1 MNKKIILT
9 LALLLVFT
17 SCSKEKRQ
25 EAIDPNPI
33 EVSEENPKSD
43 KIDINPTSFTSRL
56 ILDNMDNKNFNIR
69 TSKDSNY
76 IDIEKGNFDIAIVPG
91 YLGPYFY
98 NYTNQNIKIAA
109 ISSIDNIK
117 LVSDS
122 VINDQNDLKKKNL
135 YIADPVGNLSN
146 VIDKKLGPLNLFLKL
161 NIEYY
166 KDMNDIVK
174 KLDESH
180 NFLTIMKDPYYQKL
194 EGNDYYTSDLSNWI
208 PIAQGEFASEIII
221 VNKDYLKYNKEV
233 FNQFLQSYKEVSN
246 KLKEDP
252 VASDEILNMYNLT
265 DREAKEAIN
274 DQSLTFIEGDTMK
287 GTYQVFL
294 DRLKNLDTSL
304 LGDIIP
310 DDDFYYMSE

>member
-17 SCSKEKRQ
+17 SCSKGKRQ

-56 ILDNMDNKNFNIR
+56 ILDNMENKNFNIR

-76 IDIEKGNFDIAIVPG
+76 IDIEKGYFDIAIVPG

-146 VIDKKLGPLNLFLKL
+146 VVDKKLGPLNLLLKL
-161 NIEYY
+161 NI
-166 KDMNDIVK
+166 
-174 KLDESH
+174 
-180 NFLTIMKDPYYQKL
+180 
-194 EGNDYYTSDLSNWI
+194 
-208 PIAQGEFASEIII
+208 
-221 VNKDYLKYNKEV
+221 
-233 FNQFLQSYKEVSN
+233 
-246 KLKEDP
+246 
-252 VASDEILNMYNLT
+252 
-265 DREAKEAIN
+265 
-274 DQSLTFIEGDTMK
+274 
-287 GTYQVFL
+287 
-294 DRLKNLDTSL
+294 
-304 LGDIIP
+304 
-310 DDDFYYMSE
+310 